1 VLSIE
6 FQLRSYG
13 QNFLWYQVFEKYADT
28 DIERRN
34 PERQNATS
42 FEIQNVGTVTMLC
55 LLIIGLLVASIPIYR
70 SQLKVAAILDLAV
83 VLVLLAFRVF
93 PGTAHL
99 VDWILI
105 ISFFLDGS
113 IVFLSK
119 EGVLI

>member
-1 VLSIE
+1 MSIE

-13 QNFLWYQVFEKYADT
+13 QNFLWYQVFEQYADT
-28 DIERRN
+28 DNERRN

-42 FEIQNVGTVTMLC
+42 FEIQNIGTVTMLC